1 MLRRLN
7 CVTVLSVLVLML
19 GCTTTP
25 KLSAGAGT
33 FAAPVAEGLREKC
46 TFIWKGLAD
55 SRPNTDSLGRI
66 GGQQVLYPDFS
77 GEIDR
82 RINSSILFNEDSPSE
97 RPNRQEV
104 ISVWGELMRAEVRE
118 SISQLEMGMAFSIH
132 HEGETETL
140 MNITTSVKRATI
152 TPEER
157 LGIRFIGPAI
167 DESVEQFIS
176 SLQEAC
182 GDRSR

>member
-7 CVTVLSVLVLML
+7 RIAVLPVLLLML

-25 KLSAGAGT
+25 KHSAGAGT
-33 FAAPVAEGLREKC
+33 LAAPGAETLVEKC

-55 SRPNTDSLGRI
+55 SRPNANSLGWM
-66 GGQQVLYPDFS
+66 GGQQILYPDFS
-77 GEIDR
+77 AEVDR
-82 RINSSILFNEDSPSE
+82 RINSSILFNEDSSPD
-97 RPNRQEV
+97 RRNLRAV
-104 ISVWGELMRAEVRE
+104 ISVWGELMRAEVRD

-132 HEGETETL
+132 REGETETL

-157 LGIRFIGPAI
+157 LGIRLIGPAI
-167 DESVEQFIS
+167 DESIEQFVS

-182 GDRSR
+182 GR